1 MQTEWV
7 VFIKVTGMWHRSKDN
22 SFTSDKSVDT
32 RGPAG
37 LSVTVKTRDKW
48 DKCSAPCNACVHT
61 CFKPL
66 QKQSVDIKTK
76 WLWEALHDL
85 CQNLHISNPKCLT
98 KLTNAFF
105 LDPLLKSVF
114 LVQVVFSY
122 VWYDTSI
129 RATINYLHIHFRSN
143 QRRNSIQSL
152 TPSPSPHPPH

>member
-1 MQTEWV
+1 ML
-7 VFIKVTGMWHRSKDN
+7 R
-22 SFTSDKSVDT
+22 
-32 RGPAG
+32 P
-37 LSVTVKTRDKW
+37 
-48 DKCSAPCNACVHT
+48 PVHP

-85 CQNLHISNPKCLT
+85 CQNIHISNPTCFT

-114 LVQVVFSY
+114 LALVVFSY

-152 TPSPSPHPPH
+152 TPSPSPPPTPRVENIARIANTAPWQCLLLSGLCLCVCHFHCSCLECL